1 MCVKIPLSPRFSFP
15 TIMGAFTLPCPRSN
29 YKGRGSFYMCV
40 LLKTAICMVLF
51 LWLFATLVAAK
62 HLFTAHH

>member
-40 LLKTAICMVLF
+40 IKDCYIICMLF

-62 HLFTAHH
+62 HLFTIHH